1 MVNQDDSDIH
11 LSLIIIIIF
20 DSLVDKLFKLK
31 ILNYIFDY

>member
-1 MVNQDDSDIH
+1 MVNQDDFDIH

-31 ILNYIFDY
+31 ILNSIFDY